1 MSYELIDNEKLNQLI
16 ISIEVLSSKVKE
28 LSEKSKVT
36 EKKIY
41 TNHEIRELLGVQ
53 DKLIRKY
60 RDDGKLAFH
69 KEGDKFWYTQ
79 EDIDQFLSHN
89 YNEAYAYN

>member
-1 MSYELIDNEKLNQLI
+1 MSYELIDSEKLNQLI
-16 ISIEVLSSKVKE
+16 LSIEVLNEQVRE
-28 LSEKSKVT
+28 LSKKSKIT

-41 TNHEIRELLGVQ
+41 TNGEIRELLGVQ

-60 RDDGKLAFH
+60 RDDGKLAYH

-79 EDIDQFLSHN
+79 EDIDQFLSQNH
-89 YNEAYAYN
+89 YEAYAYN

>member
-1 MSYELIDNEKLNQLI
+1 MSYELIDSEKLNQLI
-16 ISIEVLSSKVKE
+16 LSIEVLNEQVRE
-28 LSEKSKVT
+28 LSNKSKIT

-41 TNHEIRELLGVQ
+41 TNSEIRELLGVQ

-60 RDDGKLAFH
+60 RDDGKLAYH

-79 EDIDQFLSHN
+79 EDIDLFLSHTH
-89 YNEAYAYN
+89 YEAYAYN

>member
-1 MSYELIDNEKLNQLI
+1 MSYELIDSEKLNQLI
-16 ISIEVLSSKVKE
+16 LSIKVLNEQVRE
-28 LSEKSKVT
+28 LSKKSKIT

-41 TNHEIRELLGVQ
+41 TNCEIRELLGVQ
-53 DKLIRKY
+53 DKFIRKY
-60 RDDGKLAFH
+60 RDDGKLAYH

-89 YNEAYAYN
+89 HYEAYAYN

>member
-1 MSYELIDNEKLNQLI
+1 MSYELIDSEKLNQLI
-16 ISIEVLSSKVKE
+16 LSIEVLNEQVRE
-28 LSEKSKVT
+28 LSNKSKIT

-41 TNHEIRELLGVQ
+41 TNSEIRELLGVQ

-60 RDDGKLAFH
+60 RDDGKLAYH

-89 YNEAYAYN
+89 HYEAYAYN

>member
-69 KEGDKFWYTQ
+69 KEGDKFWYIQ

>member
-1 MSYELIDNEKLNQLI
+1 MSYELIDSEKLNQLI
-16 ISIEVLSSKVKE
+16 LSIELLSKQVKE
-28 LSEKSKVT
+28 LSEKSNVA
-36 EKKIY
+36 EKGIY
-41 TNHEIRELLGVQ
+41 TNSEIRELLGVQ

-60 RDDGKLAFH
+60 RDEGKLGFQ

-89 YNEAYAYN
+89 HYEAYAYN

>member
-60 RDDGKLAFH
+60 RDDGKSAFH

>member
-16 ISIEVLSSKVKE
+16 SSIEVLRRQVKE
-28 LSEKSKVT
+28 LSEKSKVS

-41 TNHEIRELLGVQ
+41 TNSDIRELLGVQ

-60 RDDGKLAFH
+60 RDEGKLSFH

-79 EDIDQFLSHN
+79 DDIDQFLSHN
-89 YNEAYAYN
+89 HCEAYAYN

>member
-28 LSEKSKVT
+28 LSEKPKVT

-41 TNHEIRELLGVQ
+41 TNHEIRDLLGVQ

>member
-1 MSYELIDNEKLNQLI
+1 MSYELIDSEKLNKLI
-16 ISIEVLSSKVKE
+16 LSIETLNEQVKKLSNKSGY
-28 LSEKSKVT
+28 EK
-36 EKKIY
+36 KKIY
-41 TNHEIRELLGVQ
+41 TNSEIRELLGVQ

-60 RDDGKLAFH
+60 RDDGKLAYH

-89 YNEAYAYN
+89 YYEAYAYN

>member
-1 MSYELIDNEKLNQLI
+1 MSYEVIDNEKLNQLI

>member
-1 MSYELIDNEKLNQLI
+1 MSYELIDNEKLSQLI
-16 ISIEVLSSKVKE
+16 TSIEVLSSQVKE
-28 LSEKSKVT
+28 LSEKCKAT